1 MDTKLFAQAL
11 IRFLSGLLI
20 MGLLLFLP
28 AGTFAYPQA
37 WLLIGI
43 LFVPM
48 FIVGLIMIQKNPD
61 LLRKRLSVREEQAE
75 QKTVII

>member
-1 MDTKLFAQAL
+1 MDPKLFAQA
-11 IRFLSGLLI
+11 IKKFLGGLVLV
-20 MGLLLFLP
+20 GLLLFVP

-48 FIVGLIMIQKNPD
+48 FIAGLILMKRSPD
-61 LLRKRLSVREEQAE
+61 LLR
-75 QKTVII
+75 